1 MMGCM
6 SSPDPAAELTAIFAV
21 DVSAADPTECATV
34 LGATRRLRGF
44 IDQVEAGVT
53 RRMIELHEQQ
63 GAAPAAD
70 VHTQTGGVSSAEG
83 KRKERRSKTLDEAP
97 SFEDAL
103 GAGEIGAEHV
113 DALANAT
120 AKLDDDV
127 KHELFDREDDLL
139 DDARR
144 LSPEEFGRSVR
155 DLARVIERDNG
166 IERSTRQRKS
176 TFLSR
181 KTNTATGLVE
191 GRFALHPELA
201 SKVFGP
207 VDRHVSTLIKE
218 GAAAGDPECVDRS
231 VDRNRLAAEALG
243 ELVAAGN
250 RHLHPGTGDVTLIA
264 DAHTVASGDLT
275 DESVCET
282 GDGSAVAPATVSRVM
297 CNSRVTVVFVDEHG
311 VPLSAGRT
319 ARHANRAQ
327 RRALRAMYRTCGFG
341 DCDVPFDRC
350 EMHHIVPWEHGGS
363 TDLDNM
369 IPLCSR
375 HHHVVHEGGWQLE
388 LSDDRTLT
396 VRQPDGHVFTVSEPD
411 VPPQRRRRRTV
422 DEQGPAPE
430 QVRER
435 QPAA

>member
-6 SSPDPAAELTAIFAV
+6 SSPDPAAELAAIFAV
-21 DVSAADPTECATV
+21 DVTVADPSGCAVV

-44 IDQVEAGVT
+44 IDQVEATVT

-70 VHTQTGGVSSAEG
+70 VHAQTGGVSSAEG
-83 KRKERRSKTLDEAP
+83 KRKERRSKTLDQAP

-127 KHELFDREDDLL
+127 KDQLFDREDDLL
-139 DDARR
+139 DDAKR

-166 IERSTRQRKS
+166 IERSKRQRRD

-181 KTNTATGLVE
+181 KTNAATGLVE
-191 GRFALHPELA
+191 GRFAFHPELA

-207 VDRHVSTLIKE
+207 VDRHVGTLIAE
-218 GAAAGDPECVDRS
+218 GAAAGDPDCVDRS

-243 ELVAAGN
+243 DLVAAGN
-250 RHLHPGTGDVTLIA
+250 QHLHPGTGDVTLIA
-264 DAHTVASGDLT
+264 DADTVATGDLG

-282 GDGSAVAPATVSRVM
+282 ADGSAVAPATVQRTM
-297 CNSRVTVVFVDEHG
+297 CNARVTVVFVDEHG
-311 VPLSAGRT
+311 VPVSVGRT
-319 ARHANRAQ
+319 ARHGNRAQ
-327 RRALRAMYRTCGFG
+327 RRALRAMYRTCGFAG
-341 DCDVPFDRC
+341 CDVPFDRC
-350 EMHHIVPWEHGGS
+350 EMHHIIPWEQGGP
-363 TDLDNM
+363 TDLDNL

-375 HHHVVHEGGWQLE
+375 HHHVVHEGGWTLE
-388 LSDDRTLT
+388 LSPDRTLT
-396 VRQPDGHVFTVSEPD
+396 IRQPDGQIFTVSEPD
-411 VPPQRRRRRTV
+411 VPPRRRRPPDDDR
-422 DEQGPAPE
+422 ER
-430 QVRER
+430 VRER

>member
-6 SSPDPAAELTAIFAV
+6 SSPDPAAELAAIFAV
-21 DVSAADPTECATV
+21 DVAAADPTGCATV

-44 IDQVEAGVT
+44 IDQVEATVT

-103 GAGEIGAEHV
+103 GSGEIGAEHV

-127 KHELFDREDDLL
+127 KDQLFDREDDLL
-139 DDARR
+139 DDAKR

-155 DLARVIERDNG
+155 DLARAIERDNG
-166 IERSTRQRKS
+166 IERATRQRRS

-191 GRFALHPELA
+191 GRFAFHPELA

-207 VDRHVSTLIKE
+207 VDRHVSTLIAE
-218 GAAAGDPECVDRS
+218 GAKAGDPACVDRS

-250 RHLHPGTGDVTLIA
+250 QELHPGRGDVTVICDERTHA
-264 DAHTVASGDLT
+264 TGEFH

-282 GDGSAVAPATVSRVM
+282 GDGNPIAPATAQRIG
-297 CNSRVTVVFVDEHG
+297 CDADITTITVDTNG
-311 VPLSAGRT
+311 VPLAAGRT
-319 ARHANRAQ
+319 VRHANRQQ

-350 EMHHIVPWEHGGS
+350 EMHHIVPWEQGGL
-363 TDLDNM
+363 TDLDNL

-375 HHHVVHEGGWQLE
+375 HHHVVHEGGWTLE
-388 LSDDRTLT
+388 LAPDRTLT
-396 VRQPDGHVFTVSEPD
+396 IRQPDGQAFKVVQPD
-411 VPPQRRRRRTV
+411 APQRRRRRRPS
-422 DEQGPAPE
+422 DGDRER
-430 QVRER
+430 VRER

>member
-1 MMGCM
+1 MN
-6 SSPDPAAELTAIFAV
+6 SPDPAAELAAIFAV
-21 DVSAADPTECATV
+21 DVRVADPTGCAAV

-70 VHTQTGGVSSAEG
+70 VHAQTGGVSSAEG

-103 GAGEIGAEHV
+103 GSGEIGAEHV

-127 KHELFDREDDLL
+127 KGQLFDREADLL

-166 IERSTRQRKS
+166 IERATRQRKS

-191 GRFALHPELA
+191 GRFAFHPELA

-207 VDRHVSTLIKE
+207 VDRHVGTLIAE

-243 ELVAAGN
+243 ELVASGN
-250 RHLHPGTGDVTLIA
+250 HELHPGTA
-264 DAHTVASGDLT
+264 DATAIIDATALVTGEIDDDT
-275 DESVCET
+275 VCET
-282 GDGSAVAPATVSRVM
+282 GDGNALPPAAVSRM
-297 CNSRVTVVFVDEHG
+297 ICNGQVTPILVDADR
-311 VPLSAGRT
+311 VPLAAGRT
-319 ARHANRAQ
+319 VRHANRAQ

-341 DCDVPFDRC
+341 DCDVAFDRC

-363 TDLDNM
+363 TDLDNL

-388 LSDDRTLT
+388 LADDRTLT
-396 VRQPDGHVFTVSEPD
+396 VRQPDGQVFTVSEPD

-422 DEQGPAPE
+422 AEQEPAPE
-430 QVRER
+430 RVRER

>member
-1 MMGCM
+1 M
-6 SSPDPAAELTAIFAV
+6 SSPDPAAELAAIFAV
-21 DVSAADPTECATV
+21 DVTVADPTGCATV

-53 RRMIELHEQQ
+53 RRMIELHEEQ

-70 VHTQTGGVSSAEG
+70 VHARTGGVSSAEG

-127 KHELFDREDDLL
+127 KDQLFDRESDLL

-155 DLARVIERDNG
+155 DLARAIERDNG
-166 IERSTRQRKS
+166 IERATRQRKS

-191 GRFALHPELA
+191 GRFAFHPELA

-218 GAAAGDPECVDRS
+218 GAQAGDPECVDRS

-243 ELVAAGN
+243 ELVASGN
-250 RHLHPGTGDVTLIA
+250 QNLHPGTA
-264 DAHTVASGDLT
+264 DATAIVDATALVTGEIDDDT
-275 DESVCET
+275 VCET
-282 GDGSAVAPATVSRVM
+282 GDGNALPPAAVSRM
-297 CNSRVTVVFVDEHG
+297 ICNGQVTPILVDADR
-311 VPLSAGRT
+311 VPLAAGRT
-319 ARHANRAQ
+319 VRHANRAQ

-341 DCDVPFDRC
+341 DCDVAFDRC

-363 TDLDNM
+363 TDLDNL

-375 HHHVVHEGGWQLE
+375 HHHVVHEGDWALE
-388 LSDDRTLT
+388 LAPDRTLT
-396 VRQPDGHVFTVSEPD
+396 TRQPDGRVFTVSEPD

-422 DEQGPAPE
+422 DEQEPAPAPE
-430 QVRER
+430 RVRER

>member
-1 MMGCM
+1 M
-6 SSPDPAAELTAIFAV
+6 SSPDPAAELAAIFAV
-21 DVSAADPTECATV
+21 DVTVADPSGCAVV

-44 IDQVEAGVT
+44 IDRVEAGVT

-103 GAGEIGAEHV
+103 GSGEIGAEHV

-120 AKLDDDV
+120 AKLDDDA
-127 KHELFDREDDLL
+127 KDQLFDREDDLL
-139 DDARR
+139 DDAKR

-166 IERSTRQRKS
+166 IERTTRQRRS

-191 GRFALHPELA
+191 GRFAFHPELA

-207 VDRHVSTLIKE
+207 VDRHVSTLIAE

-243 ELVAAGN
+243 ELVASGN
-250 RHLHPGTGDVTLIA
+250 QNLHPGTADVTAIV
-264 DAHTVASGDLT
+264 DATALVTGEIDDDT
-275 DESVCET
+275 VCET
-282 GDGSAVAPATVSRVM
+282 GDGNPVPPAAVSRLI
-297 CNSRVTVVFVDEHG
+297 CNGQVTPILIDADR
-311 VPLSAGRT
+311 VPLAAGRT
-319 ARHANRAQ
+319 VRHANRAQ

-341 DCDVPFDRC
+341 GCDVPFDRC

-363 TDLDNM
+363 TDLDNL

-375 HHHVVHEGGWQLE
+375 HHHVVHEGGWALE

-396 VRQPDGHVFTVSEPD
+396 VRQPDGHVFTVREPD

-422 DEQGPAPE
+422 DEQEPAPE
-430 QVRER
+430 RVRER

>member
-1 MMGCM
+1 M
-6 SSPDPAAELTAIFAV
+6 SSPDPAAELAAIFAV
-21 DVSAADPTECATV
+21 DVAAADPTGCATV

-70 VHTQTGGVSSAEG
+70 VHAQTGGVSSAEG

-127 KHELFDREDDLL
+127 KNQLLDREADLL
-139 DDARR
+139 DDAMR

-166 IERSTRQRKS
+166 IERATRQRKS

-181 KTNTATGLVE
+181 KTNTATELVE
-191 GRFALHPELA
+191 GRFAFHPELA

-243 ELVAAGN
+243 ELVASGN
-250 RHLHPGTGDVTLIA
+250 QHLHPGTGDVTVIA
-264 DAHTVASGDLT
+264 DATALVTGEISDDT
-275 DESVCET
+275 VCET
-282 GDGSAVAPATVSRVM
+282 GDGNAVPPAAVSRM
-297 CNSRVTVVFVDEHG
+297 ICNGQVTPILVDADR
-311 VPLSAGRT
+311 VPLAAGRT
-319 ARHANRAQ
+319 VRHANRAQ

-341 DCDVPFDRC
+341 DCDVAFDRC

-363 TDLDNM
+363 TDLDNL

-375 HHHVVHEGGWQLE
+375 HHHVVHEGGWTLE
-388 LSDDRTLT
+388 LTDDRTLT
-396 VRQPDGHVFTVSEPD
+396 VRQPDGQVFTVSEPD

-422 DEQGPAPE
+422 DEQEPAPE
-430 QVRER
+430 RVRER

>member
-6 SSPDPAAELTAIFAV
+6 SSPDPAAELAAIFAV
-21 DVSAADPTECATV
+21 DVAAADPTGCATV

-53 RRMIELHEQQ
+53 RRMIELHEHQ

-70 VHTQTGGVSSAEG
+70 VHAQTGGVSSAEG

-103 GAGEIGAEHV
+103 GSGEIGAEHV

-127 KHELFDREDDLL
+127 KNQLLDREADLL
-139 DDARR
+139 DDAMR

-166 IERSTRQRKS
+166 IERATRQRKS

-191 GRFALHPELA
+191 GRFAFHPELA

-243 ELVAAGN
+243 ELVASGN
-250 RHLHPGTGDVTLIA
+250 QHLHPGTGDVTVIA
-264 DAHTVASGDLT
+264 DATALVTGEISDDT
-275 DESVCET
+275 VCET
-282 GDGSAVAPATVSRVM
+282 GDGNAVPPAAVSRM
-297 CNSRVTVVFVDEHG
+297 ICNGQVTPILVDADR
-311 VPLSAGRT
+311 VPLAAGRT
-319 ARHANRAQ
+319 VRHANRAQ

-341 DCDVPFDRC
+341 DCDVAFDRC

-363 TDLDNM
+363 TDLDNL

-375 HHHVVHEGGWQLE
+375 HHHVVHEGGWALE

-396 VRQPDGHVFTVSEPD
+396 VRQPDGHVFTISEPD

-422 DEQGPAPE
+422 DDQEPAPE
-430 QVRER
+430 RVRER